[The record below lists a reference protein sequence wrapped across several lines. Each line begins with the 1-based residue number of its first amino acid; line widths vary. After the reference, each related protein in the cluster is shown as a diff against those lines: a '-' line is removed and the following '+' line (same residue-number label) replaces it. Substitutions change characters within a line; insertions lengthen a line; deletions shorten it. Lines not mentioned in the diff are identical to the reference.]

1 MRLPAVLS
9 LAALVLQVVRP
20 PEVPF
25 VPSTPAVIDAMLRAA
40 EVTSKDVVYDLGCG
54 DGRILIE
61 AARRYGARGVGI
73 DIDAALIDAARTA
86 AAAAGVADRVTFK
99 VGDLFAADV
108 REATVVTLYLLP
120 SMNVRLAPLLRRQL
134 RPGARVV
141 SNSFDM
147 GDWTPTA
154 RIPVESTAVFLWRIQ

>member
-9 LAALVLQVVRP
+9 LAVLLLQVARP
-20 PEVPF
+20 PDVPF
-25 VPSTPAVIDAMLRAA
+25 VPSSPAVIDAMLRAA
-40 EVTSKDVVYDLGCG
+40 EVTASDIVYDLGCG

-73 DIDAALIDAARTA
+73 DIDAGLIETARTA
-86 AAAAGVADRVTFK
+86 AAAAGVADKVTFR

-120 SMNVRLAPLLRRQL
+120 SMNARLAPMLRRQL

-154 RIPVESTAVFLWRIQ
+154 RIPVDATAVFLWRIQ

>member
-1 MRLPAVLS
+1 MIGLVA
-9 LAALVLQVVRP
+9 AALLVQNARP
-20 PEVPF
+20 ADVPF
-25 VPSTPAVIDAMLRAA
+25 VPSTPAVIDTMLRAA
-40 EVTSKDVVYDLGCG
+40 ELTPNDVVYDLGCG

-73 DIDAALIDAARTA
+73 DIDPALIESARA
-86 AAAAGVADRVTFK
+86 AAAEAGVAGRISFR

-120 SMNVRLAPLLRRQL
+120 SLNARLAPMLRRQL
-134 RPGARVV
+134 APGARVV

-147 GDWTPTA
+147 GDWVPAA
-154 RIPVESTAVFLWRIQ
+154 RIPVEGTAVFLWRIQ